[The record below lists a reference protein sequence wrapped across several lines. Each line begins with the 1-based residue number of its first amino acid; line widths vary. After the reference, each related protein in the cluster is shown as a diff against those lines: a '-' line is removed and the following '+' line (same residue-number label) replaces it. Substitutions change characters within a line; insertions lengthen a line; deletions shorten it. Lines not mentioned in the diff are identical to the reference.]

1 MTAFR
6 CSNEFARTC
15 LDAGLDL
22 LDTAGPGEIKI
33 YTGSPPATCE
43 TAASGTLLATL
54 TFSAT
59 AFGAST
65 DGTDKATASAAA
77 ITDDSSA
84 DDTGTA
90 GYFRALES
98 DGTVHLQGDCG
109 TSAADMIMNTTS
121 ITSGLAVSCSS
132 YVITLSET

>member
-6 CSNEFARTC
+6 CSNEFAITA
-15 LDAGLDL
+15 LNAGLDL
-22 LDTAGPGEIKI
+22 FDTAGPGEIKI
-33 YTGSPPATCE
+33 YTGSIPATCE
-43 TAASGTLLATL
+43 TAASGTLLGTL

-59 AFGAST
+59 AFGAAT
-65 DGTDKATASAAA
+65 DDNPGATASAAA

-84 DDTGTA
+84 DATGTA

-121 ITSGLAVSCSS
+121 VTAGLAISITS
-132 YVITLSET
+132 YVVVLPET

>member
-1 MTAFR
+1 MTNFR
-6 CSNEFARTC
+6 CSLEFAQAA
-15 LDAGLDL
+15 LDAGLNL

-33 YTGSPPATCE
+33 YTGTPPATCE
-43 TAASGTLLATL
+43 TAASGTLLGTL

-59 AFGAST
+59 AFPASADANPGAI
-65 DGTDKATASAAA
+65 ATASA

-84 DDTGTA
+84 DATNTA

-109 TSAADMIMNTTS
+109 TSSTDMIMNTTS
-121 ITSGLAVSCSS
+121 ITSGLAIS
-132 YVITLSET
+132 ITAYTVTLPET